1 MAAYRDW
8 LAFHIAAQRGMFID
22 EVVPAP
28 GRAGTM
34 VFSAREADPMWNV
47 LFVDA
52 VPDACRHE
60 ALIARAFAARGRE
73 PFWYLTDQD
82 GTTLPD
88 GWQATGQNAWMARG
102 ITGAAATLPDGLALQ
117 PVVTPAQ
124 ALRFNR
130 LYGDVYWGAAPPPG
144 AAMPI
149 PEAETWRGG
158 DGGDFDVRHWLLLQ
172 GEQTVALL
180 TTLCR
185 QGRGSIYNVGTD
197 PTMTRRGYA
206 SHAIR
211 AVLAALAHEGVREV
225 FLLTECD
232 PALEP
237 FYARLGFKTVA
248 TGRFFR
254 RREAG

>member
-1 MAAYRDW
+1 MATYRDW

-34 VFSAREADPMWNV
+34 VFSARETEPMWNV

-60 ALIARAFAARGRE
+60 AQIARAFAARGRE
-73 PFWYLTDQD
+73 PCWYLSDQD
-82 GTTLPD
+82 GPALPV
-88 GWQATGQNAWMARG
+88 GWQATGQNAWMARE
-102 ITGAAATLPDGLALQ
+102 ITGAAGALPDGLALQ
-117 PVVTPAQ
+117 AVVTPAE

-130 LYGDVYWGAAPPPG
+130 LYGDVYWGSALPPG

-149 PEAETWRGG
+149 PDAETWTGG
-158 DGGDFDVRHWLLLQ
+158 GGGDFDARHWLLLH
-172 GEQTVALL
+172 GEHPVALL
-180 TTLCR
+180 TALCR
-185 QGRGSIYNVGTD
+185 HGRSGIYNVGTD
-197 PTMTRRGYA
+197 PALTRRGFA

-211 AVLAALAHEGVREV
+211 AVLAALARDGVREV
-225 FLLTECD
+225 FLLTECN
-232 PALEP
+232 PALAP
-237 FYARLGFKTVA
+237 FYARLGFETVA
-248 TGRFFR
+248 TGRFFH